1 MFGKVLSSAV
11 LGIDAYTVEVEAH
24 LENTTPAKFFTVGLA
39 EGAVKESKERVLAAM
54 KNSGFRIPSKRI
66 TVNLAPADIRKEGAA
81 FDLPIAVA
89 ILCALRHVDTHF
101 LDKIILIGELS
112 LDGELRPVKGI
123 LPICI
128 NAKKQGINGIILPP
142 ENQKEASFVPG
153 LKIAPVSNLKEVVEI
168 LNGEKEIQVVK
179 NQDSFNL
186 TTNKYPVD
194 FADVKGQENVKR
206 AMEVAAAGSH
216 NILLI
221 GPPGSG
227 KTMLAKRLP
236 TILPGM
242 TMEEALETTK
252 IHSVAGL
259 NNSKTGVITT
269 RPFRPP
275 HHTISDVGLIG
286 GGTVP
291 KPGEVS
297 LSHNGVLFLDE
308 LPEFKK
314 NVLEVLRQPLE
325 NREVTISRA
334 RMSLTYPA
342 TFMLVA
348 AMNPCPCGYYT
359 DPRNECT
366 CNDGMIQKYLSRIS
380 GPLLDRID
388 IHVEVPAVPFEE
400 LTNKVDGEKSESIQ
414 PRVQKARTIQTNRFK
429 EKQIH
434 SNASME
440 KTDIRRYCKIDK
452 DGESLLKTAMDKLG
466 LSARAY
472 DRILKVSRTIADMA
486 KADSISYQHLS
497 EAIQYRSLD
506 RSGWMG

>member
-24 LENTTPAKFFTVGLA
+24 LENTTPAAFFTVGLP

-89 ILCALRHVDTHF
+89 ILCGLRHVDTNF

-128 NAKKQGINGIILPP
+128 NAKKQGINGIIVPP

-153 LKIAPVSNLKEVVEI
+153 LKIAPVSTLKEVVEI

-186 TTNKYPVD
+186 ATTDYPVD

-206 AMEVAAAGSH
+206 AMEIAAAGSH

-269 RPFRPP
+269 RPFRSP

-291 KPGEVS
+291 KLGEVS
-297 LSHNGVLFLDE
+297 LSHNGVLFWTNY
-308 LPEFKK
+308 P
-314 NVLEVLRQPLE
+314 NLRK
-325 NREVTISRA
+325 
-334 RMSLTYPA
+334 M
-342 TFMLVA
+342 
-348 AMNPCPCGYYT
+348 
-359 DPRNECT
+359 
-366 CNDGMIQKYLSRIS
+366 YLRFYANHWKI
-380 GPLLDRID
+380 
-388 IHVEVPAVPFEE
+388 
-400 LTNKVDGEKSESIQ
+400 EKS
-414 PRVQKARTIQTNRFK
+414 
-429 EKQIH
+429 
-434 SNASME
+434 
-440 KTDIRRYCKIDK
+440 
-452 DGESLLKTAMDKLG
+452 LLP
-466 LSARAY
+466 
-472 DRILKVSRTIADMA
+472 V
-486 KADSISYQHLS
+486 
-497 EAIQYRSLD
+497 LD
-506 RSGWMG
+506 